1 LTGII
6 PASIRVIESL
16 GLILTKEFNMT
27 IDKAINDGMVAILYS
42 PGFGAGWSS
51 WNQPIAE

>member
-1 LTGII
+1 
-6 PASIRVIESL
+6 
-16 GLILTKEFNMT
+16 MT